1 MKDTILNLT
10 VIAAAFVA
18 IVSSAVTA
26 APADQTVV
34 AQATRVVE
42 MQKTVVAAKRLPAD
56 VMVLASAQYAVA
68 AGVTGS
74 LRSAPIGADRHQ
86 RAPRP
91 PIRAEC
97 PDRHDSQ
104 SP

>member
-26 APADQTVV
+26 APADQAVV

-42 MQKTVVAAKRLPAD
+42 MQKTVVSAKRLQAD
-56 VMVLASAQYAVA
+56 TMLLASA
-68 AGVTGS
+68 
-74 LRSAPIGADRHQ
+74 R
-86 RAPRP
+86 
-91 PIRAEC
+91 
-97 PDRHDSQ
+97 
-104 SP
+104 